1 MKFTY
6 TLAPEHFVTQI
17 LFRISQN
24 EKEMK
29 RLKYGQTIIPFLQVV
44 LAVWMFAKGSYFIAV
59 GFLIMAAVWLIFYPK
74 MMKKRYFTSYTAYV
88 QNNYQKAFGQEVN
101 VELSDST
108 IVASDS
114 FNTSTLEVSSVKE
127 IVEISEMTMIV
138 LKSGQSVILPQEA
151 TTNYD
156 ELRNYLKDFS
166 QRLSI
171 PYKEMLDWKWAV

>member
-6 TLAPEHFVTQI
+6 TLAAEHFVTQI

-44 LAVWMFAKGSYFIAV
+44 LAVWMFAKGSYFVAV
-59 GFLIMAAVWLIFYPK
+59 GFLVMAAVWLIFYPK

-88 QNNYQKAFGQEVN
+88 QNNYQKAFGLEVN
-101 VELSDST
+101 VEITDAT
-108 IVASDS
+108 ITASDA
-114 FNTSTLEVSSVKE
+114 FNTSTIEINNVKE
-127 IVEISEMTMIV
+127 IVEISEMIMIV
-138 LKSGQSVILPQEA
+138 LKSGQSVILPKEA
-151 TTNYD
+151 TSNFE
-156 ELRNYLKDFS
+156 ELRIYLKDFS

-171 PYKEMLDWKWAV
+171 PYLEKLDWKWAV